1 MLQSFYLFVIF
12 VLLKLT
18 KEFVIM
24 YSKQV
29 IDYAELLLRHKQAQ
43 QEQTQLTPTIDV
55 IEDNI
60 ENNTEDT
67 QTKVVL
73 SNCSDTLVKHNHS
86 V

>member
-1 MLQSFYLFVIF
+1 
-12 VLLKLT
+12 
-18 KEFVIM
+18 M

-43 QEQTQLTPTIDV
+43 QEIFETPTTIDV

-73 SNCSDTLVKHNHS
+73 SNCSDTLIKHQTL
-86 V
+86 

>member
-1 MLQSFYLFVIF
+1 M
-12 VLLKLT
+12 
-18 KEFVIM
+18 KEVVVEVVDM

-43 QEQTQLTPTIDV
+43 PEQAQITPTIDV

-67 QTKVVL
+67 QTKVV
-73 SNCSDTLVKHNHS
+73 
-86 V
+86 

>member
-1 MLQSFYLFVIF
+1 
-12 VLLKLT
+12 
-18 KEFVIM
+18 M

-43 QEQTQLTPTIDV
+43 QEQTPITPTIDV
-55 IEDNI
+55 IEDDI

-73 SNCSDTLVKHNHS
+73 SNCSGTLVKHQTL
-86 V
+86 

>member
-1 MLQSFYLFVIF
+1 
-12 VLLKLT
+12 
-18 KEFVIM
+18 M

-29 IDYAELLLRHKQAQ
+29 IDYAECLLRHKQAR
-43 QEQTQLTPTIDV
+43 QEQAQITPTIIDV

-73 SNCSDTLVKHNHS
+73 SNCSDTLVKHQTL
-86 V
+86 

>member
-1 MLQSFYLFVIF
+1 
-12 VLLKLT
+12 
-18 KEFVIM
+18 M

-43 QEQTQLTPTIDV
+43 QEIFETLTQIDV

-73 SNCSDTLVKHNHS
+73 SNCSDTLVKHQTL
-86 V
+86 

>member
-1 MLQSFYLFVIF
+1 
-12 VLLKLT
+12 
-18 KEFVIM
+18 M

-43 QEQTQLTPTIDV
+43 QEQTPTTPTIDV

-73 SNCSDTLVKHNHS
+73 SNCSDTLVKHLVNCYEKELGGY
-86 V
+86 

>member
-1 MLQSFYLFVIF
+1 
-12 VLLKLT
+12 
-18 KEFVIM
+18 M

-43 QEQTQLTPTIDV
+43 QEQTQLTPTIIDV

-73 SNCSDTLVKHNHS
+73 SNCSDTLVKHQTL
-86 V
+86 

>member
-73 SNCSDTLVKHNHS
+73 SNCSDTLVKHNPS
-86 V
+86 G

>member
-1 MLQSFYLFVIF
+1 
-12 VLLKLT
+12 
-18 KEFVIM
+18 M
-24 YSKQV
+24 YNKQV

-43 QEQTQLTPTIDV
+43 QKQAAITPTIDV

-73 SNCSDTLVKHNHS
+73 SNCSDTLVKHPKLKRCVLNTTGDK
-86 V
+86 

>member
-73 SNCSDTLVKHNHS
+73 SNCSDTLVKHNPS

>member
-1 MLQSFYLFVIF
+1 
-12 VLLKLT
+12 
-18 KEFVIM
+18 M
-24 YSKQV
+24 YNKQV

-43 QEQTQLTPTIDV
+43 QEQTPITPTIIDV

-73 SNCSDTLVKHNHS
+73 SNCSDTLVKQQTL
-86 V
+86 